1 MTREGAV
8 EVNAATGKKK
18 RISKRIRDAD
28 FAKTEA
34 PPQPEQAAQ
43 PLPGGATSPPLT
55 DTPPLP
61 HAPGAE
67 REQDTAAAERVLER
81 IDGARTRKASKK
93 AARKAQAEA
102 TAKEKS
108 SRLQF
113 TDEERATP
121 ELERYIR
128 KSDKAADRLDAAKA
142 AIPKEKKLVRERTFD
157 EATGKGKPM
166 RRLWISSMEDG
177 AIKAGFASLK
187 DGRDYGALFASALCR
202 AKADWLIG
210 INATRLFS
218 CLYGKTL
225 NVGRVQTPTL
235 KMLTD
240 RDAAISHFQKEK
252 YYHVRLDL
260 SGADAASERISDKA
274 EADALKGA
282 CEAGKAVCVSLTR
295 EKKTAAPPKLFD
307 LTSLQ
312 RETNRIFGYT
322 AKQTLDL
329 AQSLYEKRL
338 LTYPRTDSSFL
349 TDDMGGTAADII
361 ALLCEKLPFMAGADF
376 TPEIAKV
383 LDSKKVSDHHA
394 IIPTMELAKADP
406 DALPESEKNILTLAG
421 ARLLFATAE
430 PHIYEAVTAVFSCAG
445 TDFTARGKTVLAE
458 GWKELERRY
467 RATLKDKPEAEDGEN
482 EGVTLPELS
491 EGQNFPNPAAKVT
504 EHTTTPPKPHSEAS
518 LLSAMERAGNGD
530 TDPDAE
536 RRGLGTPATRAAV
549 IEKLV
554 KGGFAERKGKQLI
567 PTQNGAALISVL
579 PDMLTSPQLTAEW
592 ENNLTQ
598 IAKGAADPGEFLSGI
613 EAMARELVQTHA
625 AALDGKKDLFREEK
639 PSVGKCP
646 RCGSPVHEGK
656 KNYYCSNKE
665 CAFVMWKNDRFF
677 EERKTAFSAKIAAA
691 LLKSGKVNVKK
702 LYSPKTGKT
711 YDGTIVLADTG
722 GKYVNYRIEVQ
733 KN

>member
-1 MTREGAV
+1 MAFRLVIAEKPSMAQTIAAALGIKGKQDGYIEGGGYLISWCVGHLVQLAEAAAYGEQYKKWSFDSLPILPEEWQYAVDPDKGKQFKTIKELMHRADVSEVVNACDAGREGELIFRFV
-8 EVNAATGKKK
+8 YEVAGCK
-18 RISKRIRDAD
+18 
-28 FAKTEA
+28 
-34 PPQPEQAAQ
+34 
-43 PLPGGATSPPLT
+43 
-55 DTPPLP
+55 
-61 HAPGAE
+61 
-67 REQDTAAAERVLER
+67 
-81 IDGARTRKASKK
+81 
-93 AARKAQAEA
+93 
-102 TAKEKS
+102 
-108 SRLQF
+108 
-113 TDEERATP
+113 
-121 ELERYIR
+121 
-128 KSDKAADRLDAAKA
+128 
-142 AIPKEKKLVRERTFD
+142 
-157 EATGKGKPM
+157 KPM

-467 RATLKDKPEAEDGEN
+467 RTTLKDKPEAEDGEN

-554 KGGFAERKGKQLI
+554 KGGFVERKGKQLL
-567 PTQNGAALISVL
+567 PTKDGINLVCVL
-579 PDMLTSPQLTAEW
+579 PDTLTSPQLTAEW

-598 IAKGAADPGEFLSGI
+598 IAKGKADPAAFMEGI
-613 EAMARELVQTHA
+613 EDMARELVKTYPFLSDDKAQMFKPERE
-625 AALDGKKDLFREEK
+625 ALG
-639 PSVGKCP
+639 SCP
-646 RCGSPVHEGK
+646 RCGSPVYEGK

-665 CAFVMWKNDRFF
+665 CIFTMWKNDRFF
-677 EERKTAFSAKIAAA
+677 EERKVAFSPKIAAA
-691 LLKSGKVNVKK
+691 LLQSGKVNVKK

-722 GKYVNYRIEVQ
+722 GKYVNYRVELP
-733 KN
+733 KKK

>member
-1 MTREGAV
+1 MALRLVIAEKPSV
-8 EVNAATGKKK
+8 
-18 RISKRIRDAD
+18 
-28 FAKTEA
+28 
-34 PPQPEQAAQ
+34 AQ
-43 PLPGGATSPPLT
+43 TI
-55 DTPPLP
+55 
-61 HAPGAE
+61 
-67 REQDTAAAERVLER
+67 AAALGV
-81 IDGARTRKASKK
+81 
-93 AARKAQAEA
+93 
-102 TAKEKS
+102 
-108 SRLQF
+108 
-113 TDEERATP
+113 
-121 ELERYIR
+121 
-128 KSDKAADRLDAAKA
+128 
-142 AIPKEKKLVRERTFD
+142 KEKKDGYIEGGGYLISWCVGHLVQLAEAAAYGEQYKKWSFDSLPILPEEWQYAVDPDKGKQFKTIKELMHRADVSEVVNACDAGREGELIFRFVY
-157 EATGKGKPM
+157 EVAGCKKPM

-187 DGRDYGALFASALCR
+187 DGRDYDALFASALCR

-312 RETNRIFGYT
+312 REANRIFGYT

-421 ARLLFATAE
+421 ARLLLATAE
-430 PHIYEAVTAVFSCAG
+430 PHIFESVTAVFSCAD
-445 TDFTARGKTVLAE
+445 TEFTARGKTVLSD
-458 GWKELERRY
+458 GWKEIERRY
-467 RATLKDKPEAEDGEN
+467 RATLKQKSDPEDGEN

-491 EGQNFPNPAAKVT
+491 EGQGFPNPAAKVT

-625 AALDGKKDLFREEK
+625 AVQEDKKGLFREEK
-639 PSVGKCP
+639 TSIGKCP

-656 KNYYCSNKE
+656 KNYYCSNRE
-665 CAFVMWKNDRFF
+665 CAFAMWKNDRFF
-677 EERKTAFSAKIAAA
+677 EERKTAFSPKIAAA

-711 YDGTIVLADTG
+711 YDGIIVLADTG
-722 GKYVNYRIEVQ
+722 GKYVNYRIEVR

>member
-1 MTREGAV
+1 MSYALVIAEKPSVGAAIAAALGVSSKKDGYIEGGGYVVSWCVGHLVELAQAAAYGEQYQKWQLDSLPILPQEWQYTVSPDKGKQFKTLKELMHRADVTEVVNACDAGREG
-8 EVNAATGKKK
+8 
-18 RISKRIRDAD
+18 
-28 FAKTEA
+28 
-34 PPQPEQAAQ
+34 
-43 PLPGGATSPPLT
+43 
-55 DTPPLP
+55 
-61 HAPGAE
+61 
-67 REQDTAAAERVLER
+67 
-81 IDGARTRKASKK
+81 
-93 AARKAQAEA
+93 
-102 TAKEKS
+102 
-108 SRLQF
+108 
-113 TDEERATP
+113 
-121 ELERYIR
+121 ELIFRFVYDMAGC
-128 KSDKAADRLDAAKA
+128 K
-142 AIPKEKKLVRERTFD
+142 
-157 EATGKGKPM
+157 KPM
-166 RRLWISSMEDG
+166 RRLWISSMETA
-177 AIKAGFASLK
+177 AIRQGFDELK
-187 DGRDYGALFASALCR
+187 DGSEYEALYASALCR

-260 SGADAASERISDKA
+260 SGAEAASGRISDKA

-282 CEAGKAVCVSLTR
+282 CEAETAVCVSLTR

-312 RETNRIFGYT
+312 REANRIFGYT

-349 TDDMGGTAADII
+349 TDDMGGTAAGII
-361 ALLCEKLPFMAGADF
+361 ALLCEKLPFMAGAGF
-376 TPEIAKV
+376 TPDIAKV
-383 LDSKKVSDHHA
+383 SDSKKVSDHHA

-458 GWKELERRY
+458 GWKELQRRY

-482 EGVTLPELS
+482 ADVTLPELS
-491 EGQNFPNPAAKVT
+491 EGQGFPNPAAKVT

-554 KGGFAERKGKQLI
+554 KSGFVERKGKQLI
-567 PTQNGAALISVL
+567 PTGDGSGLVSALPEV
-579 PDMLTSPQLTAEW
+579 LTSPQLTAEW
-592 ENNLTQ
+592 ENTLTQ
-598 IAKGAADPGEFLSGI
+598 IAKGKADAGGFMRGI
-613 EAMARELVQTHA
+613 EAMARELVQAHPNISDA
-625 AALDGKKDLFREEK
+625 DKARFKEDK
-639 PSVGKCP
+639 PVIGKCP
-646 RCGSPVHEGK
+646 RCGGSVYEGR
-656 KNYYCSNKE
+656 KNYYCENRD
-665 CAFVMWKNDRFF
+665 CAFTMWKNDRFF
-677 EERKTAFSAKIAAA
+677 EERKTAFTPKIAAA
-691 LLKSGKVNVKK
+691 LLKDGKARVKK

-711 YDGTIVLADTG
+711 YDGLVLLADTG
-722 GKYVNYRIEVQ
+722 GKYVNYRATVSRDKELTQ
-733 KN
+733 QA

>member
-1 MTREGAV
+1 MAFRLVIAEKPSVAQTIAAALGIKGKQDGYIEGGGYLISWCVGHLVQLAEAAAYGEQYKKWSFESLPILPEEWQYAVDPDKGKQFKTLKELMHRADVSEVVNACDAGREGELIFRFV
-8 EVNAATGKKK
+8 YEAAGCK
-18 RISKRIRDAD
+18 
-28 FAKTEA
+28 
-34 PPQPEQAAQ
+34 
-43 PLPGGATSPPLT
+43 
-55 DTPPLP
+55 
-61 HAPGAE
+61 
-67 REQDTAAAERVLER
+67 
-81 IDGARTRKASKK
+81 
-93 AARKAQAEA
+93 
-102 TAKEKS
+102 
-108 SRLQF
+108 
-113 TDEERATP
+113 
-121 ELERYIR
+121 
-128 KSDKAADRLDAAKA
+128 
-142 AIPKEKKLVRERTFD
+142 
-157 EATGKGKPM
+157 KPM

-187 DGRDYGALFASALCR
+187 DGREYDALFASALCR

-274 EADALKGA
+274 EAAALKGA

-312 RETNRIFGYT
+312 REANRIFGYT

-349 TDDMGGTAADII
+349 TDDMGGTVAGII

-376 TPEIAKV
+376 TPEVAKV

-421 ARLLFATAE
+421 ARLLSATAE
-430 PHIYEAVTAVFSCAG
+430 PHIFEAVTAVFSCAD
-445 TDFTARGKTVLAE
+445 TEFTARGKTVLSD
-458 GWKELERRY
+458 GWKEIEHRY
-467 RATLKDKPEAEDGEN
+467 RATLKDKPDPEDGEN

-491 EGQNFPNPAAKVT
+491 EGQGFPNPAAKVT

-598 IAKGAADPGEFLSGI
+598 IAKGAADPGKFLSGI
-613 EAMARELVQTHA
+613 EAMTRELVQTHA
-625 AALDGKKDLFREEK
+625 AVQEDKKGLFREEK
-639 PSVGKCP
+639 PSIGKCP

-677 EERKTAFSAKIAAA
+677 EERKTAFSPKIAAA

-711 YDGTIVLADTG
+711 YDGIIVLADTG

>member
-1 MTREGAV
+1 MKGYFISVEGGDGSGKSTQMQKIEAYLTEMGQ
-8 EVNAATGKKK
+8 EV
-18 RISKRIRDAD
+18 
-28 FAKTEA
+28 
-34 PPQPEQAAQ
+34 
-43 PLPGGATSPPLT
+43 L
-55 DTPPLP
+55 
-61 HAPGAE
+61 
-67 REQDTAAAERVLER
+67 
-81 IDGARTRKASKK
+81 
-93 AARKAQAEA
+93 
-102 TAKEKS
+102 
-108 SRLQF
+108 
-113 TDEERATP
+113 
-121 ELERYIR
+121 
-128 KSDKAADRLDAAKA
+128 
-142 AIPKEKKLVRERTFD
+142 
-157 EATGKGKPM
+157 
-166 RRLWISSMEDG
+166 
-177 AIKAGFASLK
+177 
-187 DGRDYGALFASALCR
+187 
-202 AKADWLIG
+202 
-210 INATRLFS
+210 
-218 CLYGKTL
+218 
-225 NVGRVQTPTL
+225 
-235 KMLTD
+235 
-240 RDAAISHFQKEK
+240 
-252 YYHVRLDL
+252 
-260 SGADAASERISDKA
+260 
-274 EADALKGA
+274 
-282 CEAGKAVCVSLTR
+282 LTR
-295 EKKTAAPPKLFD
+295 EPGGTPMAEKIREMILDPANRD
-307 LTSLQ
+307 LTGRAEMLLYAAA
-312 RETNRIFGYT
+312 R
-322 AKQTLDL
+322 
-329 AQSLYEKRL
+329 AQHVEEKIL
-338 LTYPRTDSSFL
+338 P
-349 TDDMGGTAADII
+349 
-361 ALLCEKLPFMAGADF
+361 ALRA
-376 TPEIAKV
+376 
-383 LDSKKVSDHHA
+383 
-394 IIPTMELAKADP
+394 
-406 DALPESEKNILTLAG
+406 
-421 ARLLFATAE
+421 
-430 PHIYEAVTAVFSCAG
+430 
-445 TDFTARGKTVLAE
+445 GKTVLSD
-458 GWKELERRY
+458 GWKEIEHRY

-491 EGQNFPNPAAKVT
+491 EGQTFSDFSAKVT
-504 EHTTTPPKPHSEAS
+504 EHDTTPPKPHNEAS
-518 LLSAMERAGNGD
+518 LLSAMERAGNED

>member
-1 MTREGAV
+1 MSITLVIAEKPSVAQTIAAALGVKNKKDGYLEGGGYLISWCVGHLVQLSEAAAYGEQYRKWSYESLPILPEKWQYTVSKDKETQFNILKELMHRADVSEVVNACDAGREGELIFRFV
-8 EVNAATGKKK
+8 YEVAGCKKP
-18 RISKRIRDAD
+18 I
-28 FAKTEA
+28 
-34 PPQPEQAAQ
+34 
-43 PLPGGATSPPLT
+43 
-55 DTPPLP
+55 
-61 HAPGAE
+61 
-67 REQDTAAAERVLER
+67 
-81 IDGARTRKASKK
+81 
-93 AARKAQAEA
+93 
-102 TAKEKS
+102 
-108 SRLQF
+108 
-113 TDEERATP
+113 
-121 ELERYIR
+121 
-128 KSDKAADRLDAAKA
+128 
-142 AIPKEKKLVRERTFD
+142 
-157 EATGKGKPM
+157 

-177 AIKAGFASLK
+177 AIRSGFDNLK
-187 DGRDYGALFASALCR
+187 DGREYDALFASALCR

-260 SGADAASERISDKA
+260 SGAEAASGRISDKA

-282 CEAGKAVCVSLTR
+282 CEAQTAVCVSLTR

-312 RETNRIFGYT
+312 REANRIFGYT

-349 TDDMGGTAADII
+349 TDDMGGTAAGII

-554 KGGFAERKGKQLI
+554 NSGFVERKGKQLI
-567 PTQNGAALISVL
+567 PTKDGNNLVCIL
-579 PDMLTSPQLTAEW
+579 PDVLTSPKLTAEW

-598 IAKGAADPGEFLSGI
+598 IAKGAADPEDFMRRI
-613 EAMARELVQTHA
+613 EDMARELVRTYA
-625 AALDGKKDLFREEK
+625 SVLDGKQDLFKTEK
-639 PSVGKCP
+639 PEIGKCP

-656 KNYYCSNKE
+656 KNYYCSNRD

-677 EERKTAFSAKIAAA
+677 EERKIAFSPKIAAA

-711 YDGTIVLADTG
+711 YDGTVVLADTG
-722 GKYVNYRIEVQ
+722 GKYVNYRVELP
-733 KN
+733 KK